1 MSDTPNSR
9 AAPTSRLAAFRCRD
23 FRQFWLSLFIFNIG
37 TPMRMTAT
45 KRIRVTVQFASDE
58 L

>member
-1 MSDTPNSR
+1 
-9 AAPTSRLAAFRCRD
+9 
-23 FRQFWLSLFIFNIG
+23 LFIFNIG